1 MKDSRSGTFLFVSIK
16 RFLSIVL
23 TVSCLALT
31 VPAADKMKAEDVVLK
46 HLESIGAQESR
57 ASITSRIII
66 GTCKFSYRV
75 NRVGQTEGNAVL
87 ASEGVKSL
95 IGMTFPETDYPFE
108 RLGFDGRNFT
118 TGYIRP
124 GIRSVLGDFLYSHND
139 VFKEGLIGGALT
151 QAWPLLDMS
160 GRNPKL
166 EYDGTQ
172 KINGKEVHVLSYS
185 PRKGSDFQIKLF
197 FDSATFQHVRT
208 VYSQNIS
215 PQMGKTDKESSRQ
228 RGTRYEIVEDFA
240 DFKKESGLTLPHNYK
255 IKLEIDNQG
264 GNAQY
269 NWELSLTQY
278 AFNRKIP
285 VDAYNVEAYKAGM

>member
-1 MKDSRSGTFLFVSIK
+1 MKDSRSRTLPFVSIK
-16 RFLSIVL
+16 RFLGL
-23 TVSCLALT
+23 ALMVSYLALT
-31 VPAADKMKAEDVVLK
+31 ASATDKMKPEEVVLK
-46 HLESIGAQESR
+46 HLQSIGAEESR

-75 NRVGQTEGNAVL
+75 NRVGQTEGNAVM

-95 IGMTFPETDYPFE
+95 IGMTFPESDYPFE

-124 GIRSVLGDFLYSHND
+124 GIRSILGDFLYSHND

-151 QAWPLLDMS
+151 QAWPLLDLAA
-160 GRNPKL
+160 RNPKL

-172 KINGKEVHVLSYS
+172 KVNGKETHVLSYS
-185 PRKGSDFQIKLF
+185 PRKGTDFQIKLY
-197 FDSATFQHVRT
+197 FDSTTFQHVRS
-208 VYSQNIS
+208 VYSQSIS
-215 PQMGKTDKESSRQ
+215 PQMGKTDRESSRQ
-228 RGTRYEIVEDFA
+228 RGTRYEIVEEFA
-240 DFKKESGLTLPHNYK
+240 DFRKESGLTLPHNYK
-255 IKLEIDNQG
+255 LRLEIDNQG

-285 VDAYNVEAYKAGM
+285 ADSYNVEAYKTGR